1 MGYYVAVEEG
11 VNVYVEELNPS
22 GTHTVLLLHGWPL
35 NHSAYEYQLDKLPRH
50 GIRCLAMDT
59 RGFGRSDRPWHGYDY
74 NRLADDVFA
83 VINALGLKGITLGGH
98 SMGGAIAVR
107 YMARHNAHAVKKLAL
122 FGAAA
127 PSFVRRAD
135 FPYGH
140 TQTEV
145 SGLIAQ
151 ASNNRPSLLRSFNE
165 MFFYQYI
172 NPPLADWFFHLGL
185 SAAGWATAACLVTL
199 RDATLFGDLSR
210 IHVPTLILHGV
221 HDLVCP
227 FAFAEAQHRA
237 IHSSVIIP
245 YEHSGHGL
253 FYEQR
258 EAFNDDLLRFIQV

>member
-1 MGYYVAVEEG
+1 MGYYIAVEEG

-22 GTHTVLLLHGWPL
+22 GSHTVLLLHGWPL
-35 NHSAYEYQLDKLPRH
+35 NHSAYEYQLDKLPRY
-50 GIRCLAMDT
+50 GIRCLAMDM

-74 NRLADDVFA
+74 NRLADDVLM
-83 VINALGLKGITLGGH
+83 VIKSLGHSGITLGGH

-107 YMARHNAHAVKKLAL
+107 YMARHHAHGVKKLAL

-140 TQTEV
+140 TQAEV
-145 SGLIAQ
+145 SGLISQ
-151 ASNNRPSLLRSFNE
+151 AGSNRPSLLRSFNE

-172 NPPLADWFFHLGL
+172 NQPLADWFFNLGL

-199 RDATLFGDLSR
+199 RDETLFGDLSR

-227 FAFAEAQHRA
+227 FAFAETQHRA
-237 IHSSVIIP
+237 IHSSVLIP